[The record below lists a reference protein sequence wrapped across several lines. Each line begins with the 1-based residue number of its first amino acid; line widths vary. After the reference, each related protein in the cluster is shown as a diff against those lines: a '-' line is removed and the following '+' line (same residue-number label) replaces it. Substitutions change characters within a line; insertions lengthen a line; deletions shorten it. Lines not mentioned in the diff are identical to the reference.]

1 MSRAFR
7 IRSGRRLVT
16 LSLITRFSV
25 VLLLCSLA
33 LLTEYVNL
41 KMAYNHPRLVELSS
55 GKPMRIFYEAADG
68 FFSQFGD
75 PMQWAQTNG
84 GMTWS
89 IRLMGIPFTDPVA
102 ALSVMAKDHQLR
114 LGFALGLIA
123 PLSLALLAGR
133 AFCAY
138 ICPAS
143 LLFFSIARL
152 RLWLGRWFLF
162 PDLSLHRGF
171 SWGILAGGLGLALW
185 TGHGVWTLILP
196 YFALGQTLFH
206 GIAMGTLSIALGSLL
221 VFAALDFFFGR
232 QFTCRH
238 VCPTGRLLGFI
249 GRKSVLSIRREA
261 TACVSACNR
270 CAEVCPMQISPKLDH
285 TVDCSACGE
294 CMVICPTQCLS
305 VGSAPRRI
313 PPAALNSTNP
323 TRTSAV
329 NPRHDF
335 RQRNPPPVRA
345 EARTPGSAP
354 VRLNPRTILLL
365 FLLAVSSPAGRAHHF
380 KGLPHYN
387 YFENYPQ
394 VPEEEFLGQAGDYEF
409 SLVVY
414 DFQGINRDDVADPDT
429 VRLFLLIFSLTGN
442 RVYQGP
448 LTLDILDRSQIIHS
462 ETHPSADLENIYSLH
477 RSLADSGK
485 YTLRVTLQDSEGL
498 SCEIPFRLSAQNTH
512 WGKWIALAMATLIL
526 IAAIGGRK
534 ARMTMDRRE
543 AHERASRTNR
553 KAHA

>member
-7 IRSGRRLVT
+7 IRSGRRLVL

-25 VLLLCSLA
+25 VLLLCTLA

-55 GKPMRIFYEAADG
+55 GKPMRLFYEAADG

-152 RLWLGRWFLF
+152 RGWLGRWFYF
-162 PDLSLHRGF
+162 PDLSLNRGF
-171 SWGILAGGLGLALW
+171 SWGVLAGGLGLALW

-221 VFAALDFFFGR
+221 VFAVLDFFFGR
-232 QFTCRH
+232 QFTCRY

-249 GRKSVLSIRREA
+249 GRRSVLSIRREA
-261 TACVSACNR
+261 TACLAACNR
-270 CAEVCPMQISPKLDH
+270 CAEVCPMKISPKLDQ

-305 VGSAPRRI
+305 VSSAPHSST
-313 PPAALNSTNP
+313 PPGPRFTNP
-323 TRTSAV
+323 VVGSVVDLSHSSRQADPSKIRGEVRT
-329 NPRHDF
+329 F
-335 RQRNPPPVRA
+335 RSGP
-345 EARTPGSAP
+345 ARLG
-354 VRLNPRTILLL
+354 PRTLLL
-365 FLLAVSSPAGRAHHF
+365 LMLLAVGSPAGRAHHF

-394 VPEEEFLGQAGDYEF
+394 VPEEEFLGQAGEYEF

-442 RVYQGP
+442 HVYQGP
-448 LTLDILDRSQIIHS
+448 LLLDILDRGQIIHS
-462 ETHPSADLENIYSLH
+462 ETHPSADLENIYSVH
-477 RSLADSGK
+477 RSLPDSGR

-512 WGKWIALAMATLIL
+512 WGKWITLGMATLIVV
-526 IAAIGGRK
+526 AAIGGRK

-543 AHERASRTNR
+543 AHERASRSKR
-553 KAHA
+553 EAHA